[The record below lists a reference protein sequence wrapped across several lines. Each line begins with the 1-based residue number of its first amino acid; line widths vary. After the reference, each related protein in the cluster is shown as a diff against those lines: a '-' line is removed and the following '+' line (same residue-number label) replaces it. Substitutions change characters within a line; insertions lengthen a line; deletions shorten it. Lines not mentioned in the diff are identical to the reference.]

1 MDTLT
6 QYRYIVQ
13 ETIKKYYDLANS
25 QPANTKQTKISDG
38 IPSSVTD
45 GVLPNVSDRLILDD
59 QRDQYLWL
67 RCGWDSKRRV
77 QHIILYLQIQNG
89 KIWVEEDNT
98 NLEIVDA
105 LLAAGI
111 PKTDIILGFHHPSKR
126 ALTEFAI
133 T

>member
-6 QYRYIVQ
+6 CYRNTVQ
-13 ETIKKYYDLANS
+13 ETIKKYYNLTTS
-25 QPANTKQTKISDG
+25 QPANTTETTISDG
-38 IPSSVTD
+38 VPPSVA
-45 GVLPNVSDRLILDD
+45 DRLILDE

-67 RCGWDSKRRV
+67 RCGWDGKKRV
-77 QHIILYLQIQNG
+77 QYIILYLQIQNG

-98 NLEIVDA
+98 DLGIVDD
-105 LLAAGI
+105 LLAADI

-133 T
+133 A

>member
-6 QYRYIVQ
+6 RYRHAIQ
-13 ETIKKYYDLANS
+13 ETIKKYYEMANS
-25 QPANTKQTKISDG
+25 QTANTTETRISDG
-38 IPSSVTD
+38 VPPSVA
-45 GVLPNVSDRLILDD
+45 DRLILDE

-67 RCGWDSKRRV
+67 RCGWDGKKRV

-89 KIWVEEDNT
+89 KIWVEEDST
-98 NLEIVDA
+98 DLGIVDD

-111 PKTDIILGFHHPSKR
+111 PKADIILGFHHPSKR

-133 T
+133 A

>member
-6 QYRYIVQ
+6 LYRNIIQ
-13 ETIKKYYDLANS
+13 ENIKKYCEMSNS
-25 QPANTKQTKISDG
+25 QPANTTE
-38 IPSSVTD
+38 TTM
-45 GVLPNVSDRLILDD
+45 SDRLILDE

-67 RCGWDSKRRV
+67 RCGWDGKKRV

-89 KIWVEEDNT
+89 KIWVEEDST
-98 NLEIVDA
+98 DLVIVDE

-133 T
+133 A

>member
-6 QYRYIVQ
+6 PYRHTVQ
-13 ETIKKYYDLANS
+13 ETIKKYYNLTNS
-25 QPANTKQTKISDG
+25 QLTNTTDTTISDRVP
-38 IPSSVTD
+38 PSVA
-45 GVLPNVSDRLILDD
+45 DRLILDE

-67 RCGWDSKRRV
+67 RCGWDGKKRV

-98 NLEIVDA
+98 DLGIVDD
-105 LLAAGI
+105 LLTAGI

-133 T
+133 A

>member
-1 MDTLT
+1 MDSLT
-6 QYRYIVQ
+6 KYRHTIQ
-13 ETIKKYYDLANS
+13 EIIQKYYGLANS
-25 QPANTKQTKISDG
+25 QPTNTTETIISDG
-38 IPSSVTD
+38 VQIS
-45 GVLPNVSDRLILDD
+45 VSDRLILDE

-67 RCGWDSKRRV
+67 RCGWDGKRRV
-77 QHIILYLQIQNG
+77 QHIILYLQMQNG

-98 NLEIVDA
+98 NLEIVDD

-133 T
+133 A

>member
-1 MDTLT
+1 MT
-6 QYRYIVQ
+6 
-13 ETIKKYYDLANS
+13 NS
-25 QPANTKQTKISDG
+25 QPAHTTDTTISAH
-38 IPSSVTD
+38 
-45 GVLPNVSDRLILDD
+45 LILDE

-67 RCGWDSKRRV
+67 RCGWDDKKRV

-89 KIWVEEDNT
+89 KIWVEEDNID
-98 NLEIVDA
+98 LVIVDD

-133 T
+133 A